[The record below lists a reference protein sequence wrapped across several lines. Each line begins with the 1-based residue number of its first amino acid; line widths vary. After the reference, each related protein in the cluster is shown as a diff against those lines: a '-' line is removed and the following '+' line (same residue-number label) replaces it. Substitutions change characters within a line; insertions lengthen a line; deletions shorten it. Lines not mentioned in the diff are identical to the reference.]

1 MPERDTLLEFPCRFP
16 IKAIGRGDD
25 LVHQVYALMRPHVPD
40 LSEDA
45 LTMRPSG
52 KGNFM
57 AVTVTITATSQ
68 AQLDAIYQ
76 ELTVCEQVLMA
87 L

>member
-1 MPERDTLLEFPCRFP
+1 MTERETLLEFPCRFP
-16 IKAIGRGDD
+16 IKAIGHGDD
-25 LVHQVYALMRPHVPD
+25 LVHRVFALIRPHVPG

-68 AQLDAIYQ
+68 AQLDAIYR

>member
-1 MPERDTLLEFPCRFP
+1 MAERDTLLEFPCRFP

-25 LVHQVYALMRPHVPD
+25 LVGQVYTLIRAHVPD

-45 LTMRPSG
+45 LTTRPSG

-68 AQLDAIYQ
+68 AQLDAIYH